1 MGNERESA
9 LKIEGVFFSI
19 KKRALL
25 QGIDLDLPPGTAL
38 AVVGH
43 NGAGKT
49 TLFQLI
55 LGLKFPDRGRIT
67 IFGESSLSER
77 ARQKIG
83 YVPERPYLNPDHTL
97 GRALR
102 YHSGLAGLPA
112 SGCRAEIERVATAV
126 GLAGHLDQKL
136 GTFSKGMLQKS
147 MIALALLGDPPLL
160 ILDEPM
166 SGLDPE
172 TRGILRSWLLDWKT
186 KGRTILFSSHMPEDV
201 ESLADRVLTLKDGRM
216 QGPPVPRAGVSP

>member
-1 MGNERESA
+1 MSHEPA
-9 LKIEGVFFSI
+9 LKVEGVGFSI
-19 KKRALL
+19 GKRTLL
-25 QGIDLDLPPGTAL
+25 HGIHLAIPAGSAL

-55 LGLKFPDRGRIT
+55 LGLKFPDQGRIT
-67 IFGESSLSER
+67 IFGESSLTER

-102 YHSGLAGLPA
+102 YHYELAGLPPA
-112 SGCRAEIERVATAV
+112 TRNAEIERVASGV
-126 GLAGHLDQKL
+126 GLGGHLEQKL
-136 GTFSKGMLQKS
+136 RTFSKGMLQKS

-172 TRGILRSWLLDWKT
+172 ARETMKAWFLDWKS
-186 KGRTILFSSHMPEDV
+186 KGRTILFSTHVPEDV
-201 ESLADRVLTLKDGRM
+201 ESLANRVLALKEGRM
-216 QGPPVPRAGVSP
+216 IKELA